1 LRSSAVLRPP
11 AFLFILCMLFGSAS
25 SDELPTPSKRLT
37 LAPSPLPGLLE
48 HLPKDDHG
56 RRWELANVA
65 LEVLIETY
73 RQALLDSTRDPARS
87 NRARQKLAR
96 WQRATSALVTEFE
109 YYRQQL
115 LIGGDFSVFADAR
128 GQVFVTV
135 EGQPLALTGA
145 GRDDDRQVQAA
156 IVERFCSFND
166 CPQVTDPAPPLDAAV
181 PTGTWQIRQ
190 GQPPVF
196 DVDPL
201 LRCRFSDLSRRR
213 EKAIACRGAAIDIVR
228 LEQALAAA
236 SAQNQPIEWDVLAA
250 SRRQQAG
257 AVRLILNASGV
268 FATLE
273 LDYLGRLDAAEW
285 TRLVDHLRQRRA
297 AESPPMFQTDGEALA
312 R

>member
-1 LRSSAVLRPP
+1 MSLRPA
-11 AFLFILCMLFGSAS
+11 AFLLVLCVLIGSAS
-25 SDELPTPSKRLT
+25 SDDLPTPSTRLT
-37 LAPSPLPGLLE
+37 LAPSPLPRLLE
-48 HLPKDDHG
+48 YLPQNDHG

-96 WQRATSALVTEFE
+96 WQQATSALVTEFE

-115 LIGGDFSVFADAR
+115 LIGGAFNVFADSR

-135 EGQPLALTGA
+135 EGQPLALTGT

-166 CPQVTDPAPPLDAAV
+166 CPQNTAPEPPIGASIPA
-181 PTGTWQIRQ
+181 GTWQIRQ
-190 GQPPVF
+190 GQPPMF

-201 LRCRFSDLSRRR
+201 LRCRFSDLSRRM
-213 EKAIACRGAAIDIVR
+213 EKATACRGAAIDIVR
-228 LEQALAAA
+228 LEQALAGA
-236 SAQNQPIEWDVLAA
+236 SAQNQPIDWDVLAA

-268 FATLE
+268 FVTLE
-273 LDYLGRLDAAEW
+273 LDYLGRLGGAEW
-285 TRLVDHLRQRRA
+285 KRLVEHLQLRRMT
-297 AESPPMFQTDGEALA
+297 ESPPRFQTDGEALA